1 MPPPTCD
8 PAAMD
13 DDAGLAADSQGRVT
27 SCAAGLAE
35 YTQLGGVCS
44 MDMFKDGGAPPY
56 WFMRKCPVSCKLC
69 G

>member
-1 MPPPTCD
+1 
-8 PAAMD
+8 MD
-13 DDAGLAADSQGRVT
+13 DDAGLAIDSQGRVT

-35 YTQLGGVCS
+35 YNGECS
-44 MDMFKDGGAPPY
+44 MDMFTDRAAPSG